1 MVSLGLVERL
11 AGMRD
16 MSGPELERAR
26 ALTNSVSDV
35 LAAAGYAP
43 LDTPVVEQ
51 VELFVR
57 KSGGDIGGS
66 LYAFTDPGGLKV
78 SLRPEFTPSVIR
90 HYIESSEALTAP
102 CRWRY
107 AGPVFRHDYGDGGEY
122 RQFMQVGAE
131 LVGDPSPGADAEIL
145 GLVLECLAQAGIGDA
160 RFTIGHLGLIHEVLE
175 SFGLSEPVRLFVVGN
190 MGRLR
195 GGSDDAVELRACA
208 EESGLVFG
216 NPSKPTAGADDSQ
229 LDREVLLGLFG
240 DSSAALLG
248 RRTPEDI
255 VDRLLR
261 KVREATDPG
270 SFQAAVEMASQL
282 GDLRGDPRDVVDAA
296 DSVLVKSG
304 VKSQLIVGLK
314 STLDT
319 LAATGFPFERTRL
332 DFSFARGIAYY
343 TGLVF
348 EVQAQG
354 ASGPIT
360 VGGGGRYDDLVRALG
375 GQEDVPALGFAFTM
389 ERVMA
394 ASGSAMG
401 AAAAMDSET

>member
-1 MVSLGLVERL
+1 MVSLDLVKRL

-16 MSGPELERAR
+16 LSGQELERAH
-26 ALTNSVSDV
+26 ALTNSVNDV
-35 LAAAGYAP
+35 LSAAGYAP
-43 LDTPVVEQ
+43 LETPVLEQ

-57 KSGGDIGGS
+57 KSGGEISGS

-78 SLRPEFTPSVIR
+78 SLRPEFTSSIIR
-90 HYIESSEALTAP
+90 HYIESSEARTGP
-102 CRWRY
+102 SRWRY
-107 AGPVFRHDYGDGGEY
+107 AGPVFRYDYGDGGAY
-122 RQFMQVGAE
+122 RQFTQVGAE
-131 LVGDPSPGADAEIL
+131 LVGDSSPGADAEIL
-145 GLVLECLAQAGIGDA
+145 GLVLECLTRVGIDDA

-175 SFGLSEPVRLFVVGN
+175 SFGLSEPVRLFVIRN

-195 GGSDDAVELRACA
+195 GHSEDAVELRTRA

-216 NPSKPTAGADDSQ
+216 DPSKPPAGADDSQ
-229 LDREVLLGLFG
+229 LDREVLLGLVG

-261 KVREATDPG
+261 KVRDATDPE
-270 SFQAAVEMASQL
+270 SFQAAVEVASRL
-282 GDLRGDPRDVVDAA
+282 GRLKGDPRDVVETA
-296 DSVLVKSG
+296 DTVLVEAG
-304 VKSQLIVGLK
+304 VDSRVIVDLK
-314 STLDT
+314 RTLET
-319 LAATGFPFERTRL
+319 LAAAEFPFDRTRL

-348 EVQAQG
+348 EVHVQG
-354 ASGPIT
+354 AGGPIP
-360 VGGGGRYDDLVRALG
+360 VGGGGRYDGLVRALG

-394 ASGSAMG
+394 ASGSAVG
-401 AAAAMDSET
+401 AAAVRDSET